1 MASLSKSRTVRS
13 RILYLFLKYIYISM
27 AIFAGYNYEVSGNI
41 NVENGGK
48 VYVNKDND
56 ISDLQYS
63 NLEPNSV
70 VLSS

>member
-1 MASLSKSRTVRS
+1 
-13 RILYLFLKYIYISM
+13 M